1 MSINKT
7 AIYYDIISEYK
18 AKGANDATKSLGAL
32 NALGG
37 KLAKTLGATFSA
49 VAIEQFAAK
58 SVAAFMK
65 EDAALKILSQ
75 TLGNLGLSF
84 KTLEVSGFI
93 TTLAESTG
101 VIKEQLFPAFETLIR
116 YTGDVTKAQDLLKLS
131 LDVSAG
137 TGKDTAAVALALGK
151 AYGGNTVAL
160 GRLGAGLTKAEL
172 SSKNFLLVQSRLGT
186 LFKGDAA
193 AAADSYTGKV
203 NRLKV
208 AFDEMKIKIG
218 EGIVNGLLALGKDTS
233 IASLTQQMDEFGT
246 SIGNAIQGMGILLAK
261 LDSKTGNSNWLSKIL
276 GGTLSVIKKI
286 NPLQYAYN
294 AVVGVALDAKAN
306 QLSNDTYS
314 RAKQT
319 LVAQNAS
326 LTAKKAALVV
336 DQKALQA
343 AKDKAALD
351 KASAALKLA
360 GSVFDM
366 SQIEIVAALQRNISD
381 DQALRLNL
389 QLAILNQNSTA
400 AAKLTQELLSTQ
412 IAALLVQ
419 QANPFDTW
427 TKSMEDALNALIDL
441 QKQMAQFAAIVP
453 TSAAAASA
461 IILGQD
467 AAAAIKDATDP
478 TFQANTD
485 ATNKLVN
492 DAIDTKLLED
502 SIQAQIDALINGS
515 AADSNTSAVNANGSS
530 FFSNSSSYN
539 PLSGMTVNVMIDPAT
554 LTSVVTTGQQNVT
567 AGGIVV
573 GTTRINAPAIG

>member
-1 MSINKT
+1 
-7 AIYYDIISEYK
+7 
-18 AKGANDATKSLGAL
+18 
-32 NALGG
+32 
-37 KLAKTLGATFSA
+37 
-49 VAIEQFAAK
+49 
-58 SVAAFMK
+58 
-65 EDAALKILSQ
+65 
-75 TLGNLGLSF
+75 
-84 KTLEVSGFI
+84 
-93 TTLAESTG
+93 
-101 VIKEQLFPAFETLIR
+101 
-116 YTGDVTKAQDLLKLS
+116 
-131 LDVSAG
+131 
-137 TGKDTAAVALALGK
+137 
-151 AYGGNTVAL
+151 
-160 GRLGAGLTKAEL
+160 
-172 SSKNFLLVQSRLGT
+172 
-186 LFKGDAA
+186 
-193 AAADSYTGKV
+193 
-203 NRLKV
+203 
-208 AFDEMKIKIG
+208 
-218 EGIVNGLLALGKDTS
+218 
-233 IASLTQQMDEFGT
+233 
-246 SIGNAIQGMGILLAK
+246 
-261 LDSKTGNSNWLSKIL
+261 
-276 GGTLSVIKKI
+276 
-286 NPLQYAYN
+286 LQYAYN